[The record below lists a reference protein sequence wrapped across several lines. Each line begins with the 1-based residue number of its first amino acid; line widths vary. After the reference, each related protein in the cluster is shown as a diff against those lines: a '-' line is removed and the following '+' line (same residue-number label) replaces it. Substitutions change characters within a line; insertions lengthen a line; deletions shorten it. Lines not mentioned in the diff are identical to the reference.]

1 MAQIPDGIA
10 QVRTA
15 ATESAALEDS
25 QQAHSAGAHS
35 RNALLTVPDKLIKTI
50 FPMSDIKAKLEFLR
64 APASYGDARQPV
76 TCIETHMSW
85 VFLLEREVFKL
96 KKAVCFPFLDF
107 TTLKARAFYCR
118 EEVRLNQRMAPD
130 VYLGVMALQWHD
142 GAFTLVP
149 EVRLPAPG
157 ETVDWLVHM
166 RRLPAERTLTHLIS
180 GGQLAPRDLAAL
192 GDLLAAFFQSA
203 PAVAVC
209 ADDYLARFQY
219 EQAATREVL
228 LRPQFEL
235 QGAAQAL
242 ERMAALLQQGAGLLR
257 ERANRQCVRDG
268 HGDLRPEHVFLL
280 QPPVVIDCLEFN
292 PQLRQVDPFDELA
305 FLGLECAMA
314 GAPWIGPQLITGMAT
329 ALRDPPHPALVP
341 LYTVHRALLRARLAM
356 AHLLDPQPR
365 SPEKWTPL
373 AQRYVAAALVGA
385 DRFTGAMQDG
395 LR

>member
-1 MAQIPDGIA
+1 MPNIQ
-10 QVRTA
+10 
-15 ATESAALEDS
+15 
-25 QQAHSAGAHS
+25 
-35 RNALLTVPDKLIKTI
+35 
-50 FPMSDIKAKLEFLR
+50 AKLRFLR
-64 APASYGDARQPV
+64 ASASYGDARQHV
-76 TCIETHMSW
+76 TCVETHMSW
-85 VFLLEREVFKL
+85 VFLLSREVFKL

-107 TTLKARAFYCR
+107 TTLDARGFYCR

-130 VYLGVMALQWHD
+130 VYLGVVALQWHD
-142 GAFTLVP
+142 GAFALVP
-149 EVRLPAPG
+149 EARLPAAG

-166 RRLPAERTLTHLIS
+166 RRLPAERTLAHLARH
-180 GGQLAPRDLAAL
+180 GPLKP
-192 GDLLAAFFQSA
+192 GDLGMLADLLGAFFQSA
-203 PAVAVC
+203 PVVALG

-219 EQAATREVL
+219 ELAATREVL

-235 QGAAQAL
+235 QGAALAL
-242 ERMAALLQQGAGLLR
+242 ERMAALLHQGADLVR

-305 FLGLECAMA
+305 YLGLECAVA
-314 GAPWIGPQLITGMAT
+314 GAPWIGPQLITGVVK
-329 ALRDPPHPALVP
+329 ALGDRPHPALVP

-373 AQRYVAAALVGA
+373 AQSYVAAALAAA
-385 DRFTGAMQDG
+385 DAFTSAMQDG
-395 LR
+395 SP